1 MHRVMRSRLQP
12 PTLPAGVVLGITVL
26 FVVLTFAR
34 GMALARRPGALE
46 QLRPAGDLDVTFFG
60 VVLMGCAVYFV
71 LAVLTRRHLLVWI
84 GHVLIICAY
93 GSYGFTVASACLVY
107 GGGWDLVVAPVGG
120 VIWHSLLSHRMRPIP
135 RHPACEGAKS

>member
-34 GMALARRPGALE
+34 GLALARRPGILE
-46 QLRPAGDLDVTFFG
+46 QLRPDGDLDVNFFG
-60 VVLMGCAVYFV
+60 VVLMACAVYFV
-71 LAVLTRRHLLVWI
+71 LAVLTRRHLLVWV

-93 GSYGFTVASACLVY
+93 LTYGYSIAAACLAY
-107 GGGWDLVVAPVGG
+107 GGGWDLVVAPIGG
-120 VIWHSLLSHRMRPIP
+120 VIWHSLLSQRMRPIP
-135 RHPACEGAKS
+135 RHPGCEKAKA